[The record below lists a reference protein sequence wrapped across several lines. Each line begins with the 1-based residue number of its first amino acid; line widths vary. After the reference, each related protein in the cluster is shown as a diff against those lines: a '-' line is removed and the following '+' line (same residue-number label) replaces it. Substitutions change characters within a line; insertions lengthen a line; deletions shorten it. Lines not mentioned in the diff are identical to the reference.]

1 VRAVE
6 SLEEAATQQA
16 RVVGE
21 GLAKGAPA
29 ARQTAEAQAD
39 LGRLARPK
47 R

>member
-1 VRAVE
+1 VRAVQ

-21 GLAKGAPA
+21 GLAKGALA
-29 ARQTAEAQAD
+29 ARQTSEAQGN